1 MGLSPEERQRIY
13 EEEKTRA
20 EARER
25 IEKEKQQAAGSTGTG
40 LSPNAAGLLCYL
52 GGWITGIIFLVLEQ
66 KNKWVRFHAAQSL
79 VVFGVFTV
87 AVTVLGWI
95 PLVGVVFSSLVSV
108 AAFILWIILMVKAYQ
123 GARIKLLWAGNAA
136 ERIISWSVVEEESYK
151 PPAPPSGPP
160 AGPPPPPAADLGRQI
175 SEKIEDYFKHR
186 REGRIAESSFAIAW
200 SIVLLIFFNFFNQYV
215 AYYSSES
222 LDGATTWT
230 RYPFFTQDI
239 SLWLPILTTT
249 LILTIIGHAILITF
263 DRYILRETIL
273 IVLSALGLATV
284 ATLLSIFPF
293 DFSVIP
299 NITAA
304 NATYLG
310 VRIVLVLISV
320 GIGIGIIVRLIKLI
334 VHVVGQSPGY

>member
-108 AAFILWIILMVKAYQ
+108 AAFILWIILQ
-123 GARIKLLWAGNAA
+123 GIPGRANQAA
-136 ERIISWSVVEEESYK
+136 LGWER
-151 PPAPPSGPP
+151 
-160 AGPPPPPAADLGRQI
+160 
-175 SEKIEDYFKHR
+175 R
-186 REGRIAESSFAIAW
+186 RENNILVSGRRG
-200 SIVLLIFFNFFNQYV
+200 VL
-215 AYYSSES
+215 
-222 LDGATTWT
+222 
-230 RYPFFTQDI
+230 
-239 SLWLPILTTT
+239 
-249 LILTIIGHAILITF
+249 
-263 DRYILRETIL
+263 
-273 IVLSALGLATV
+273 
-284 ATLLSIFPF
+284 
-293 DFSVIP
+293 
-299 NITAA
+299 
-304 NATYLG
+304 
-310 VRIVLVLISV
+310 
-320 GIGIGIIVRLIKLI
+320 
-334 VHVVGQSPGY
+334 

>member
-334 VHVVGQSPGY
+334 VHVAGQSPGY